1 MSAIDFS
8 DPSTIA
14 ALAEALTAAGVD
26 GIEISK
32 SGANLRLVMSKA
44 GGVDVTLTGSA
55 RADISVTPR
64 VTVKAPMAG
73 HFCPSHPSTPINAE
87 HLPRNVCNQDV
98 IGFIRIGSVLLPLSA
113 GRSGLLTRQLAE
125 PDALVGFG
133 EPLFEIEPQS

>member
-32 SGANLRLVMSKA
+32 AGVNLRLVVSKA
-44 GGVDVTLTGSA
+44 GGADVTLTGSA
-55 RADISVTPR
+55 RPDLSRAPT

-73 HFCPSHPSTPINAE
+73 HFCPSHPSALIDAE
-87 HLPRNVCNQDV
+87 HLPRSVCDQDV